1 MLNNV
6 ASKFC
11 DPGGNR
17 ELATRIWGEMIEQKK
32 RFKELKWPWLNALT
46 MASLARGRGV
56 CRDVKLRLEVEGRG

>member
-17 ELATRIWGEMIEQKK
+17 ELATRIWGEMVEQKK
-32 RFKELKWPWLNALT
+32 MIQGVEMAL
-46 MASLARGRGV
+46 A
-56 CRDVKLRLEVEGRG
+56 